1 MPIAL
6 VSQERFGRGIQ
17 GSDQHMSKFHSIVGI
32 ALLASAASPVWS
44 ADSESS
50 AARTSFDAGVRF
62 AGDGGNEVSL
72 GAAFTSAKGW
82 SFDAYG
88 SRTTDAESNQVEFD
102 PRYWSLG
109 FGKEFKD
116 AGWRATVRFAAFDD
130 AVQVETQDVSAAL
143 GWSNESGGLT
153 LDASVGDVDETVEVP
168 LPRGGTRIAT
178 LTTDRTGFGVGGF
191 VNAGEH
197 ISLSAGFRTYDYDA
211 TDERLASRPRLQQ
224 YLIANV
230 FTAQQGL
237 VDSSW
242 NVGVAAYIGSMTAS
256 VDFAQSEESNGNGT
270 ADDVRFALEIP
281 FASSWQVI
289 LGAGYFSSSGAA
301 SDEGSAY
308 GSIGLRF
315 TNP

>member
-1 MPIAL
+1 
-6 VSQERFGRGIQ
+6 
-17 GSDQHMSKFHSIVGI
+17 MSKFRLVLGIV
-32 ALLASAASPVWS
+32 LAFVGASPVWS
-44 ADSESS
+44 AESESS
-50 AARTSFDAGVRF
+50 EARYSFDAGVRF

-72 GAAFTSAKGW
+72 GAAATSENGW
-82 SFDAYG
+82 MFDVFG

-130 AVQVETQDVSAAL
+130 GVQVETQDVSGAL
-143 GWSNESGGLT
+143 GWSSELGGVT
-153 LDASVGDVDETVEVP
+153 LDASIGDVDETVEVP
-168 LPRGGTRIAT
+168 LQRGGTRLAT
-178 LTTDRTGFGVGGF
+178 LTTDRTGLGVSGYM
-191 VNAGEH
+191 NAGER
-197 ISLSAGFRTYDYDA
+197 ISLSAGFRSYDYDA

-242 NVGVAAYIGSMTAS
+242 NVGVAAYIGSVTAS
-256 VDFAQSEESNGNGT
+256 IDFAQSEESNGNGT
-270 ADDVRFALEIP
+270 SDDVRFALEIP

-289 LGAGYFSSSGAA
+289 LGAGYFSSSGVA
-301 SDEGSAY
+301 SDDGSAY
-308 GSIGLRF
+308 GSVGLRF